1 MAEKGFGVKEINLI
15 GASGTP
21 TIESPNNLNL
31 NAVNVAISTNA
42 TIGGNLTVTGNVGI
56 AGTLTYED
64 VTNIDSVG
72 IITARSDLN
81 VDGHTNL
88 DNVSIVGVATVT
100 GSNINIEG
108 GSASLSQLKI
118 NSTGRY
124 RGIQLDENG
133 TRKAHFQHDATS
145 NNTIV
150 GTAEGTMQF
159 NSGDTP
165 RVVLNSSGHWVPYAD
180 STYDLGINGTRWRN
194 VYADTLYGDG
204 SNITGI
210 AVTEA
215 PVTDYTIS
223 ANGSSAYR
231 IHGGGV
237 DETANSPDL
246 YLIRGQKYRFN
257 NTTGSGHP
265 FAIRVSNGGSAYT
278 DGVSGSNQGVQ
289 FFTVP
294 YAAPSSLVYQCTIHG
309 GMVGNIY
316 IRGGSSTANISNNAD
331 NRIITG
337 GSGGNLNGEAN
348 LRFDGSQ
355 LEIETSAQNNLKINS
370 SNSDGPNIHFERS
383 GTAFAYLGS
392 AAANTGG
399 TATDLALRAQG
410 NLVFATNGGN
420 ARGVIDTNGNF
431 SIGTTSAVNNS
442 GYGGI
447 TLNGGSGAIFSLKDS
462 DVEKSRIAVV
472 ADNTLS
478 IQSPPGGSGIFR
490 IDQLTADGSGNITG
504 ATERLRIVSG
514 GRLFLGTTNAIN
526 INTVTTGHTFNQVD
540 DYKWILGLR
549 CELTNKVGLAIR
561 YAAGGNDHDAYIFVK
576 NTTVRFRVNGGGDV
590 SNANNSYG
598 QVSDVSLKENIV
610 DASSQWND
618 IKNLKVRNF
627 NFKSETGLFT
637 RTMMGVVA
645 QEVEEV
651 SPKLVYEN
659 EEGLKEVR
667 YSVLYMK
674 SVKALQE
681 AMNRIETLETK
692 ITALEGS

>member
-1 MAEKGFGVKEINLI
+1 
-15 GASGTP
+15 
-21 TIESPNNLNL
+21 
-31 NAVNVAISTNA
+31 
-42 TIGGNLTVTGNVGI
+42 
-56 AGTLTYED
+56 
-64 VTNIDSVG
+64 
-72 IITARSDLN
+72 
-81 VDGHTNL
+81 
-88 DNVSIVGVATVT
+88 
-100 GSNINIEG
+100 
-108 GSASLSQLKI
+108 
-118 NSTGRY
+118 
-124 RGIQLDENG
+124 
-133 TRKAHFQHDATS
+133 
-145 NNTIV
+145 
-150 GTAEGTMQF
+150 
-159 NSGDTP
+159 
-165 RVVLNSSGHWVPYAD
+165 
-180 STYDLGINGTRWRN
+180 
-194 VYADTLYGDG
+194 
-204 SNITGI
+204 
-210 AVTEA
+210 
-215 PVTDYTIS
+215 
-223 ANGSSAYR
+223 
-231 IHGGGV
+231 
-237 DETANSPDL
+237 
-246 YLIRGQKYRFN
+246 
-257 NTTGSGHP
+257 
-265 FAIRVSNGGSAYT
+265 
-278 DGVSGSNQGVQ
+278 
-289 FFTVP
+289 
-294 YAAPSSLVYQCTIHG
+294 
-309 GMVGNIY
+309 
-316 IRGGSSTANISNNAD
+316 SSTANISNNAD